1 MVDVVRWARALAKHL
16 TWHMDT
22 EREVLREYGRLAEE
36 TTDEHIRYLIN
47 LILDDEVRHHRLFQ
61 EMVNWLRA
69 ETESR
74 EVVGPRLPAHQ
85 SMGAEERDR
94 LRSKTDELLRFER
107 EDAKELRE
115 LKGDIDTV
123 KDTAWW
129 SILIESMELDTRKH
143 VRILEFIRNEAR

>member
-1 MVDVVRWARALAKHL
+1 MADVVTWARTLAGHL

-22 EREVLREYGRLAEE
+22 ERDVLREYGRLAEE
-36 TTDEHIRYLIN
+36 TTDERIRYLIN

-74 EVVGPRLPAHQ
+74 EVAGPRLPGREV
-85 SMGAEERDR
+85 MGAEERER
-94 LRSKTDELLRFER
+94 LRGQTDELLRFEK

-115 LKGDIDTV
+115 LRRDIDAV
-123 KDTAWW
+123 EDTAWW
-129 SILIESMELDTRKH
+129 SILIESMEFDTRKH
-143 VRILEFIRNEAR
+143 MRILEYIRAETR